1 MPCLELIAA
10 HMATN
15 LAVNLENTLND
26 LFNPRDY
33 GRLGSTVAL
42 HWILGNGQYKQFVT
56 NRVEK
61 IRQHPKIEWRYV
73 PTHDNPADVASRGG
87 GTTNLWWNGPEW
99 LTKKEKWPPNPV
111 TSASAASEEEAKV
124 IREVL
129 NICQAEEST
138 DLMDQLLEKHDLRCA
153 TRVEAWATRFIRNC
167 RGKQKLSGP
176 LTKTEIDDVKRRW
189 ILLVQHQD
197 QQKPHFEQT
206 QKALNLQTN
215 VNGVLE
221 CHGRIQGK
229 YPIYL
234 PARALFTRKLVEKVH
249 CETLH
254 GGVCLTTAAVRE
266 QYWVPKLRTLAKSV
280 RNKCYGCKRF
290 TTTPVT
296 APAPGLLP
304 EDRTTVGAA
313 LA

>member
-1 MPCLELIAA
+1 MTTQL
-10 HMATN
+10 T
-15 LAVNLENTLND
+15 
-26 LFNPRDY
+26 
-33 GRLGSTVAL
+33 
-42 HWILGNGQYKQFVT
+42 W
-56 NRVEK
+56 RVEEEELL
-61 IRQHPKIEWRYV
+61 IC
-73 PTHDNPADVASRGG
+73 G
-87 GTTNLWWNGPEW
+87 GTDLNGSPRRA
-99 LTKKEKWPPNPV
+99 
-111 TSASAASEEEAKV
+111 SASAASEEEAKV

-138 DLMDQLLEKHDLRCA
+138 DLLHQLLEKHDLCCA

-215 VNGVLE
+215 ASAMLE
-221 CHGRIQGK
+221 CHRRIQGK
-229 YPIYL
+229 YPTYL
-234 PARALFTRKLVEKVH
+234 PARASFIRKLVEKVH